1 MYTKILLSTL
11 LFGLSTIALAD
22 VTITADD
29 DIKITAI
36 NGQAVNTGFLS
47 TPKQSFTLPAGQTV
61 ITARYDRLF
70 NLNRQDHEVI
80 KSPEITL
87 SANLADNQ
95 TYRLTM
101 PNLPTTHSQA
111 EEFIKSPTLQ
121 LLSDGQVIASESKT
135 TTSSPLF
142 GGFSLGGLF
151 GKKDTLAEHHK
162 AMASAH
168 TPQPP
173 ATPPTAQIAPKLD
186 TLDEFMKLWL
196 NANESEREKIRQ
208 WVNK

>member
-36 NGQAVNTGFLS
+36 NGQVVNQSLLQT
-47 TPKQSFTLPAGQTV
+47 TKQSFTVKSGQTV

-70 NLNRQDHEVI
+70 NLSRNDHDVV
-80 KSPEITL
+80 KSAPITL
-87 SANLADNQ
+87 TATLADNGQ
-95 TYRLTM
+95 YRLTM
-101 PNLPTTHSQA
+101 PNLPSDYQS
-111 EEFIKSPTLQ
+111 IKTYIKAPTLALMQ
-121 LLSDGQVIASESKT
+121 GDTVITKQQGLAK
-135 TTSSPLF
+135 SSGL
-142 GGFSLGGLF
+142 SLGGLF
-151 GKKDTLAEHHK
+151 GKANEQHEQAIANL
-162 AMASAH
+162 
-168 TPQPP
+168 PV
-173 ATPPTAQIAPKLD
+173 ATPAN